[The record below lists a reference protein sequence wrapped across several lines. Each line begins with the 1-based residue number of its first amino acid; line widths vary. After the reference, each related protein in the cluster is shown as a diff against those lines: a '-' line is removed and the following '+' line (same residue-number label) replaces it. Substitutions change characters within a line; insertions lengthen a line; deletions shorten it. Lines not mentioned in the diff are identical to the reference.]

1 MKRKTF
7 VLFPSL
13 GVGHL
18 NPMVELAK
26 HLRRHGLGVVVAVID
41 PRDDDATSADA
52 TARLAAANPSVTF
65 RILPAPATASP
76 DPGAHRVRR
85 SLDTLRLA
93 NPVLLEFLRSLPF
106 AVDAL
111 LLDMFCVD
119 ALDVAAELA
128 IPAYFFFP
136 SPASA
141 LAVFLHLPHYY
152 ANGTSF
158 REMGKAALLR
168 FPGIPPI
175 RTVDMMATMQDKESE
190 TTKIRLYQFKRMME
204 GKGVL
209 VNSFDWL
216 EPKALKALAAG
227 VCVPDKPTPSV
238 YCVGPLVD
246 TGNKVGSGAERR
258 HACLVWLDAQPRRS
272 VVFLSF
278 GSQGALPAAQ
288 LKEIARGLESSGHRF
303 LWVVRSPPEEQATSP
318 EPDLERLLPAGFL
331 ERTKGTGMVAK
342 NWAPQAE
349 VVQHEAV
356 GVFVTHC
363 GWNSTLE
370 AIMSALPM
378 ICWPLYAEQ
387 AMNKVIMVE
396 EMKIAVPLDGYEEGG
411 LVKAEEVEAK
421 VRLVMETEEG
431 RKLREKLVETRDMAL
446 DAVKEGGSSEVAFDE
461 FMRDLEKSSLENGV
475 CS

>member
-1 MKRKTF
+1 MTTKTF

-26 HLRRHGLGVVVAVID
+26 HLRRRGLGVIVAVID
-41 PRDDDATSADA
+41 PPNNDAMSADA
-52 TARLAAANPSVTF
+52 MARLAAGNPSVTF
-65 RILPAPATASP
+65 RILPAPASP
-76 DPGAHRVRR
+76 DPGAHHVKRN
-85 SLDTLRLA
+85 LDTLRLA
-93 NPVLLEFLRSLPF
+93 NPVLREFLRSLP

-136 SPASA
+136 SPASV
-141 LAVFLHLPHYY
+141 LAVFSHLPYY
-152 ANGTSF
+152 YRNAPSL
-158 REMGKAALLR
+158 REMDKAALIR

-175 RTVDMMATMQDKESE
+175 RNVDMLATVKDKESE

-227 VCVPDKPTPSV
+227 VCVPNEPKQRV
-238 YCVGPLVD
+238 YFIGPLVD
-246 TGNKVGSGAERR
+246 ARKKVGSGAER
-258 HACLVWLDAQPRRS
+258 HACLAWLDAQPQRS
-272 VVFLSF
+272 VVFLCF
-278 GSQGALPAAQ
+278 GSQGAFPAAQ
-288 LKEIARGLESSGHRF
+288 LKELAHGLESSGHRF
-303 LWVVRSPPEEQATSP
+303 LWTVRSPPEEQSTSP

-331 ERTKGTGMVAK
+331 ERTKDRGMVVK
-342 NWAPQAE
+342 NWVPQAE
-349 VVQHEAV
+349 VVQHEA
-356 GVFVTHC
+356 GGAFVTHC

-396 EMKIAVPLDGYEEGG
+396 EMKIAVSLDGYEEGG

-421 VRLVMETEEG
+421 VRLVMEAEEG
-431 RKLREKLVETRDMAL
+431 RKLRERLVETRDMAL
-446 DAVKEGGSSEVAFDE
+446 DAIKEAGSSEVAFDE

-475 CS
+475 RS

>member
-26 HLRRHGLGVVVAVID
+26 HLRRRGLGVVVAVID
-41 PRDDDATSADA
+41 PPNNNAVSADA
-52 TARLAAANPSVTF
+52 MARLAAANPSITF
-65 RILPAPATASP
+65 RILPAPASP
-76 DPGAHRVRR
+76 DPGAHHVRG

-93 NPVLLEFLRSLPF
+93 NPVLREFLRSLP
-106 AVDAL
+106 AVDTL

-128 IPAYFFFP
+128 IPAYFFF
-136 SPASA
+136 SSQASA
-141 LAVFLHLPHYY
+141 LAVFLHLPYHYP
-152 ANGTSF
+152 NLPSF
-158 REMGKAALLR
+158 SEMGKAALLR
-168 FPGIPPI
+168 FPGMPPI
-175 RTVDMMATMQDKESE
+175 RTVDMPATLRGDESE
-190 TTKIRLYQFKRMME
+190 VSKVRLYQFKRMTE
-204 GKGVL
+204 AKGVL
-209 VNSFDWL
+209 VNSFEWL
-216 EPKALKALAAG
+216 QPKALKALAAG
-227 VCVPDKPTPSV
+227 VCVPDKPTPRV
-238 YCVGPLVD
+238 YCIGPLVD
-246 TGNKVGSGAERR
+246 AGKKAEIGGER
-258 HACLVWLDAQPRRS
+258 HACLAWLDAQPRRS
-272 VVFLSF
+272 VVFLCF
-278 GSQGALPAAQ
+278 GSKGAFPAAQ
-288 LKEIARGLESSGHRF
+288 LKEIARGLESSSHRF
-303 LWVVRSPPEEQATSP
+303 LWVVRSPPEEQSTSP

-331 ERTKGTGMVAK
+331 ERTKGRGMVVK
-342 NWAPQAE
+342 NWVPQAE

-356 GVFVTHC
+356 GAFVTHC

-446 DAVKEGGSSEVAFDE
+446 DAVNKGGSSEVAFDE
-461 FMRDLEKSSLENGV
+461 FMRDLEESSLENGV
-475 CS
+475 RS

>member
-93 NPVLLEFLRSLPF
+93 NPVLLEFLRSLPA

-141 LAVFLHLPHYY
+141 LA
-152 ANGTSF
+152 
-158 REMGKAALLR
+158 
-168 FPGIPPI
+168 
-175 RTVDMMATMQDKESE
+175 DKESE

-246 TGNKVGSGAERR
+246 AGNKVGSGAERR

-303 LWVVRSPPEEQATSP
+303 LWVVRNPPEEQATSP
-318 EPDLERLLPAGFL
+318 ELDLERLLPAGFL

-378 ICWPLYAEQ
+378 ICWPLYAEK